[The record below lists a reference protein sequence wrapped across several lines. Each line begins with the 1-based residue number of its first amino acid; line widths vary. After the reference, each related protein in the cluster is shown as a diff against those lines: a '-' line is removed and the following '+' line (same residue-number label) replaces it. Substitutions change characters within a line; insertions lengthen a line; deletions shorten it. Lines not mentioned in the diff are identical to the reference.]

1 MQSIRR
7 RLARSQGVRYALP
20 GSSWRWADGYTKINS
35 GMGKPGPQAKFHTTV
50 YIRYSD
56 CALATYK

>member
-1 MQSIRR
+1 MLYQV
-7 RLARSQGVRYALP
+7 LHGAGQTG
-20 GSSWRWADGYTKINS
+20 TEKINS